1 MQWIL
6 IILIFPFKRGILLDA
21 LPTFDNKN
29 QFTLAFLTQ
38 LAYQTSLRYSRLN
51 RSTTKVIMK
60 PITLHIEYTTV
71 ILKSA
76 QWTEEPESFF
86 QMDKLSQMLL
96 LFSFDGMNH

>member
-6 IILIFPFKRGILLDA
+6 IILIFPFKCGILLDV

-29 QFTLAFLTQ
+29 QFTLAFLTK
-38 LAYQTSLRYSRLN
+38 LAYKTSLRYSRLN
-51 RSTTKVIMK
+51 RSTKKVIVK
-60 PITLHIEYTTV
+60 PITLYIEYTTI

>member
-76 QWTEEPESFF
+76 Q
-86 QMDKLSQMLL
+86 
-96 LFSFDGMNH
+96 

>member
-1 MQWIL
+1 MMYVRMLVLQFPLSSCQTCQPKCQCWDHMQWIL
-6 IILIFPFKRGILLDA
+6 IILIFPFKCGILLDA

-51 RSTTKVIMK
+51 QSTTKVIMK
-60 PITLHIEYTTV
+60 PITLYIEYTTV

-76 QWTEEPESFF
+76 Q
-86 QMDKLSQMLL
+86 
-96 LFSFDGMNH
+96 